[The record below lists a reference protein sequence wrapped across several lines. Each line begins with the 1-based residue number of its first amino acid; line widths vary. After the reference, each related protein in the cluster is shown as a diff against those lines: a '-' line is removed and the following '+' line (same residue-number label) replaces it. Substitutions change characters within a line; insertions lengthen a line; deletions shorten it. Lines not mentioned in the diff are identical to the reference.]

1 MPPPRLE
8 EGDVPNMWG
17 EEPRAYIADGGEWGE
32 RPGLGPRREAGASA
46 DGEIR
51 GDLRGEEASVP
62 RVWVEGEDGGGDV
75 LPATG
80 RWSWQRKVK
89 VPSAFWEGGS
99 RTLPAPVFIAVT
111 GNGCFALAYGGGCQ
125 L

>member
-1 MPPPRLE
+1 MCPTCGVKSRVLTSRTE
-8 EGDVPNMWG
+8 ESG
-17 EEPRAYIADGGEWGE
+17 EKD
-32 RPGLGPRREAGASA
+32 PGLVRAGRRA
-46 DGEIR
+46 
-51 GDLRGEEASVP
+51 LRRMG

-89 VPSAFWEGGS
+89 VPSAFWEGRS